1 MHIKAEIVG
10 TQSQHLVAI
19 ESIPYNS
26 TCVSNIKIKLNKND
40 TKSLAKA
47 YNAYMMIFD

>member
-1 MHIKAEIVG
+1 MHIKAETV
-10 TQSQHLVAI
+10 TAQSQHLVAI
-19 ESIPYNS
+19 EFIPYNYS
-26 TCVSNIKIKLNKND
+26 CVPNNNKKLYKND